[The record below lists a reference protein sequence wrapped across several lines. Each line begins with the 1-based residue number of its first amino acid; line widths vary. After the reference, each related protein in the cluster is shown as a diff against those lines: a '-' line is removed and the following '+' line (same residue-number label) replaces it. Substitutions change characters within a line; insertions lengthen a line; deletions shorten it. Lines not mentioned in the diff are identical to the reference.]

1 MKIQKKQFL
10 SIVYLI
16 SLLPMLLPQY
26 GGARGVQ
33 EIQGVV
39 NLMNPIGMIS
49 VVLFYV
55 GIWAPIPRKSA
66 KKIVGLMGC
75 VGIVVSEIYEFLT
88 WHIMTITGA
97 FSIEA
102 SFRLVYPEFY
112 VGLGVSVI
120 MILVYLRFGFLD
132 PAENGSVKP

>member
-1 MKIQKKQFL
+1 M
-10 SIVYLI
+10 
-16 SLLPMLLPQY
+16 
-26 GGARGVQ
+26 Q

-55 GIWAPIPRKSA
+55 GIWAPIPGKSA